1 MSVLNAPKVSV
12 LMCVYNDEK
21 FVGTAIDSILCQS
34 FTDFEFIIVN
44 DGSTDGTGNVL
55 AGYETQDQRIRVFTQ
70 SNAGTT
76 AAANFGLSVA
86 RGDYVARLDSDDL
99 SYPDRLKIEVDY
111 LDANPNIAL
120 VGGGSDIIDVDGN
133 VIGARNIRTDNPACT
148 LIHRCIYQQSDVMFR
163 HSVVVKLG
171 GYREKFRNAQ
181 DYDLW
186 LRISEIDGI
195 AKLNVPLGQWRLN
208 GGGYTLSRA
217 AEQREEVETIKS
229 FARQRRTSGRD
240 GYEDYI
246 PAAPPKHR
254 RSISAAEYDM
264 LVGSVLLQ
272 AVRPLEAR
280 EKICSFLKEKTNLH
294 AISLYLL
301 TFIPLFAISGLFSAR
316 NFYLNRI
323 R

>member
-1 MSVLNAPKVSV
+1 
-12 LMCVYNDEK
+12 MCVYNDEK
-21 FVGTAIDSILCQS
+21 FVGTAIESILCQS
-34 FTDFEFIIVN
+34 FTDFEFIIVD
-44 DGSTDGTGNVL
+44 DGSTDGTGSVL
-55 AGYETQDQRIRVFTQ
+55 AGYEAQDQRIRVFTQ
-70 SNAGTT
+70 ANAGTT

-111 LDANPNIAL
+111 LDANPQVAL
-120 VGGGSDIIDVDGN
+120 VGGGSDIIDVDGT
-133 VIGARNIRTDNPACT
+133 VIGARNIRVDSPSST
-148 LIHRCIYQQSDVMFR
+148 LMHRCIYQQSDVMFR
-163 HSVVVKLG
+163 RNVVVGLG

-186 LRISEIDGI
+186 LRISEVAGI

-217 AEQREEVETIKS
+217 GEQRAEVETIKA
-229 FARQRRTSGRD
+229 FARQRRTNGRD
-240 GYEDYI
+240 GYDEYT

-254 RSISAAEYDM
+254 RSISPAEYDM

-272 AVRPLEAR
+272 AVRPVEAR
-280 EKICSFLKEKTNLH
+280 RKIRSFLKEQTNLS
-294 AISLYLL
+294 AVLLYLL
-301 TFIPLFAISGLFSAR
+301 TFAPQFAISGLFGAR